1 MSPYMPAMPAVGGLD
16 HSQGKWFAPGKA
28 LPPGYVITTHREG
41 HTASQEGHAMS
52 EMANESF
59 VIPASSAAAAVKT
72 GSAVK
77 SKKSKKRNECMV
89 PKEELLA
96 LLTLLRSSST
106 STLMGVLHAASASM
120 FVKKNTGHIFTKVY
134 DERTLVFTKFLSKCM
149 GAGQPIPLEGL
160 MPPPPGLGFEIL
172 SLLIHGVPCLFASL
186 GCCCK

>member
-1 MSPYMPAMPAVGGLD
+1 
-16 HSQGKWFAPGKA
+16 
-28 LPPGYVITTHREG
+28 
-41 HTASQEGHAMS
+41 MS

-120 FVKKNTGHIFTKVY
+120 FVKKNTGHSFTKVY
-134 DERTLVFTKFLSKCM
+134 EERTLVFTKFLSKCM

-172 SLLIHGVPCLFASL
+172 SFLIHGVPCLFASL